1 MEDERIV
8 LLYWDRD
15 EAAISESSMKYGAYC
30 TSIAQNILKN
40 PADAE
45 ECVNDTYLNAWNA
58 MPPHRPSILSTFL
71 GKITR
76 NLSFNRYKHNTAD
89 KRGGGEMPAPPA
101 ANRGSGEL
109 PVVLEE
115 LSDLVSGKDDV
126 EQAFDQKELT
136 KAIDTFLDRL
146 SPKKR
151 SIFISRYWYTDS
163 ISEIAVRHNMNDGA
177 VSMTLNRIRLKL
189 HNYLLERGFEL

>member
-1 MEDERIV
+1 MDDVQIV
-8 LLYWDRD
+8 QLYWDRD
-15 EAAISESSMKYGAYC
+15 EQAIPATSDKYGNYC
-30 TSIAQNILKN
+30 TSIAKNILGN
-40 PADAE
+40 QEDAE
-45 ECVNDTYLNAWNA
+45 ECVNDTYLNAWNS
-58 MPPHRPSILSTFL
+58 MPPHKPNILSTFL

-76 NLSFNRYKHNTAD
+76 NLSFNRYKHNTAN
-89 KRGGGEMPAPPA
+89 KRGG
-101 ANRGSGEL
+101 GEL

-126 EQAFDQKELT
+126 EQAFDQTELT
-136 KAIDTFLDRL
+136 KAIDTFLDSL

>member
-1 MEDERIV
+1 MGTVSYTHLDVYKRQEIGRGIKCLATAGFFSRFQVSLGTGIRVGGFHVSLGGKGFLARLRLAIREMCIR
-8 LLYWDRD
+8 DR
-15 EAAISESSMKYGAYC
+15 
-30 TSIAQNILKN
+30 
-40 PADAE
+40 
-45 ECVNDTYLNAWNA
+45 
-58 MPPHRPSILSTFL
+58 
-71 GKITR
+71 
-76 NLSFNRYKHNTAD
+76 
-89 KRGGGEMPAPPA
+89 
-101 ANRGSGEL
+101 
-109 PVVLEE
+109 
-115 LSDLVSGKDDV
+115 DDV

>member
-1 MEDERIV
+1 MDDGRIVQLYWERDER
-8 LLYWDRD
+8 
-15 EAAISESSMKYGAYC
+15 AIPATSDKYGGYC
-30 TSIAQNILKN
+30 TSIAMHILGN
-40 PADAE
+40 QEDAE
-45 ECVNDTYLNAWNA
+45 ECVNDTYFNAWNA
-58 MPPHRPSILSTFL
+58 MPPHRPGILAAFL

-89 KRGGGEMPAPPA
+89 RRGGGEMPT
-101 ANRGSGEL
+101 
-109 PVVLEE
+109 VLEE
-115 LSDLVSGKDDV
+115 LSDLVSGKGDV

-136 KAIDTFLDRL
+136 QAIDGFLDHL

>member
-1 MEDERIV
+1 
-8 LLYWDRD
+8 
-15 EAAISESSMKYGAYC
+15 
-30 TSIAQNILKN
+30 
-40 PADAE
+40 
-45 ECVNDTYLNAWNA
+45 
-58 MPPHRPSILSTFL
+58 MPPHSHTLLPFSLE
-71 GKITR
+71 KITR
-76 NLSFNRYKHNTAD
+76 TVWFKGNKKKSAD
-89 KRGGGEMPAPPA
+89 K
-101 ANRGSGEL
+101 RGSGEL

>member
-1 MEDERIV
+1 MCQR
-8 LLYWDRD
+8 Y
-15 EAAISESSMKYGAYC
+15 
-30 TSIAQNILKN
+30 ILKRMELHAAPQAKHSVHIPWKN
-40 PADAE
+40 HKKP
-45 ECVNDTYLNAWNA
+45 V
-58 MPPHRPSILSTFL
+58 
-71 GKITR
+71 
-76 NLSFNRYKHNTAD
+76 FNRYKRNTAN
-89 KRGGGEMPAPPA
+89 KRGG
-101 ANRGSGEL
+101 GEL

-126 EQAFDQKELT
+126 EQAFDQSELT
-136 KAIDTFLDRL
+136 KAIDTFLDSL

-177 VSMTLNRIRLKL
+177 VSMILNRLRLKL